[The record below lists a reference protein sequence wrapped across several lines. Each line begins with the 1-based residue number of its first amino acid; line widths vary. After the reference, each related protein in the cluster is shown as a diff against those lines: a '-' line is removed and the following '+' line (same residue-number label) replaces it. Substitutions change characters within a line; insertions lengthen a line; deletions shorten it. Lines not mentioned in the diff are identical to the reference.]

1 MTVVMARWKCTKAG
15 LLMLLLLAVSFSSV
29 SCSPD
34 EGVALVEMMNE
45 WHASF
50 PTWTLGGDPC
60 ELGWEYII
68 CTDGRVTTLNV
79 SVTGI
84 SGPLPKAIGNLSAL
98 NTLDLSANNLH
109 GAFPDELALCQELDY
124 IDISRNDWGVD
135 FPLAITE
142 LGKLKSLYAS
152 QAGLT
157 GKLPKK
163 FYNMK
168 SLKYIF
174 LGNNTQLTGELERFS
189 QLSSLVNLTVWQMQ
203 WKKYELPSQFSL
215 LTNLEYFNCHDCN
228 LIGSL
233 PESWGDLQ
241 NLVELSL
248 QNNKLT
254 GKIPESWKKLTRMYK
269 FRIDGNFILAPFPN
283 WMFTSWPNVT
293 YIYLTRNLLYGVPYN
308 ISYLEKTYNITTKF
322 SVLRWDC
329 NYIGGPQPCSDRGN
343 NDCSAATLK
352 KTEFTGVPAKFAFD
366 PNCYDDLNS
375 TDALNK
381 VMYSCNHGD
390 VGYCSDFQTNVLKL
404 KVCPKCPKD
413 QQLVRGTSVD
423 DGCRCQRQ
431 STDSGFSAG
440 TIAGIVVGVT
450 TFFLILFGFLIY
462 YKRKEFNFLDIFSR
476 KSVDYDENWE
486 APEGVHRFTIDELA
500 KMTSNFDDS
509 HIIGIGGFGKVYS
522 GTLED
527 GRLVAI
533 KRAFADGLQGLAE
546 FRNEVTLLS
555 RLHHRHLVKLEGFCD
570 EKDFQVLVYEFMK
583 RGNLGHHLFGD
594 RDDEGGDK
602 KMKEGWFTPLSWEKR
617 LEIAHGVALGLEYLH
632 SFAEPTVIHRDIK
645 PGNILLDEN
654 MVAKLADFGISKE
667 FGDATEK
674 THLSTRPAGTAGYLD
689 PEYFLRRQ
697 LTTAS
702 DVYAY
707 GVVLLELIT
716 GQFAIDHM
724 REDEYNLIEWAKKR
738 FNTAGIVSIID
749 PRIAHDYSKLA
760 FSKLADLALRCAAFS
775 KGNRPTMKEVLVELD
790 PFVPKTEKISTNKGY
805 SVSQE
810 EWQYAKRELYG
821 KYDIAFNGNTETSTS
836 SEVGSLSANFGPR

>member
-1 MTVVMARWKCTKAG
+1 MTVVMARWKCTKPG
-15 LLMLLLLAVSFSSV
+15 LLILLLLAVSFSSV
-29 SCSPD
+29 PCSPD
-34 EGVALVEMMNE
+34 EGVALVEMMKE

-60 ELGWEYII
+60 EMGWEYVI

-84 SGPLPKAIGNLSAL
+84 SGPLPKAIGKLSAL
-98 NTLDLSANNLH
+98 NTLDLHDNNLH
-109 GAFPDELALCQELDY
+109 GDFPDELALCQELDY

-135 FPLAITE
+135 FPLAITK
-142 LGKLKSLYAS
+142 LGKLESLYAS

-157 GKLPKK
+157 GTLPKK
-163 FYNMK
+163 FYKMK
-168 SLKYIF
+168 SLKYVF
-174 LGNNTQLTGELERFS
+174 LGNNTQLTGNLERFS
-189 QLSSLVNLTVWQMQ
+189 QLSSLVNLTVWKMH
-203 WKKYELPSQFSL
+203 WEKYELPSQLSL

-228 LIGSL
+228 LVGSL
-233 PESWGDLQ
+233 PESWGNLQ

-248 QNNKLT
+248 QTNSLT

-293 YIYLTRNLLYGVPYN
+293 YIYLSRNLLYGEPYN
-308 ISYLEKTYNITTKF
+308 ISYLEKTYDIATKF
-322 SVLRWDC
+322 SGLRWDC
-329 NYIGGPQPCSDRGN
+329 NYIQGPQPCSDRGN
-343 NDCSAATLK
+343 NDCSAATLN
-352 KTEFTGVPAKFAFD
+352 KTEVTKDPAKFAFD
-366 PNCYDDLNS
+366 NNCYDDLNS
-375 TDALNK
+375 TDALNRVK
-381 VMYSCNHGD
+381 NQCSTHLM
-390 VGYCSDFQTNVLKL
+390 YCSDFRREVLEK
-404 KVCPKCPKD
+404 KICHKCPRE

-423 DGCRCQRQ
+423 DGCRCQVEKAE
-431 STDSGFSAG
+431 SGFSAG

-450 TFFLILFGFLIY
+450 AFFLIVVGFLIC
-462 YKRKEFNFLDIFSR
+462 YKRKEFKFLDIFSR
-476 KSVDYDENWE
+476 KFDDYDENWE

-509 HIIGIGGFGKVYS
+509 HIIGIGGFGKVYWGS
-522 GTLED
+522 YC
-527 GRLVAI
+527 
-533 KRAFADGLQGLAE
+533 
-546 FRNEVTLLS
+546 LS

-716 GQFAIDHM
+716 GQLAIDHT
-724 REDEYNLIEWAKKR
+724 REDEYNLIEWVKKR

-749 PRIAHDYSKLA
+749 PRIEHDYSKPA

-775 KGNRPTMKEVLVELD
+775 KGDRPTMKEVLAELD

-805 SVSQE
+805 SLSQD

-821 KYDIAFNGNTETSTS
+821 KHDIAFNGNTQTSTS
-836 SEVGSLSANFGPR
+836 SDVVPLSATFGPR